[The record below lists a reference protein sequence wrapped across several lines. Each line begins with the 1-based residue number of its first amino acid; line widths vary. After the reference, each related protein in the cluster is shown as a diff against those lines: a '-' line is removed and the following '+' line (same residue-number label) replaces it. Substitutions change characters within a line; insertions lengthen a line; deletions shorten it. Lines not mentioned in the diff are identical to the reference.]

1 MNSERLKM
9 LHQFAEEDPGNAF
22 NWYALALEYQH
33 SDPAQASRLFDKLLV
48 EFETYLPTYYMAA
61 THYAHQGDA
70 DKAIRIFQKGITIAH
85 TQGDRKTA
93 GELRSGLDEIL
104 FE

>member
-1 MNSERLKM
+1 M

-33 SDPAQASRLFDKLLV
+33 SDPPQASRLFDKLMA

-61 THYAHQGDA
+61 THYAQQGDA
-70 DKAIRIFQKGITIAH
+70 EKAVRTFRKGIEIAQQ
-85 TQGDRKTA
+85 QGDRKTTT
-93 GELRSGLDEIL
+93 ELRSGLEEIL

>member
-9 LHQFAEEDPGNAF
+9 LHQFAEEEPGNAF

-33 SDPAQASRLFDKLLV
+33 ADPSQASELFDKLLT
-48 EFETYLPTYYMAA
+48 EFEEYLPTYYMAA
-61 THYAHQGDA
+61 THCLRRGDME
-70 DKAIRIFQKGITIAH
+70 KAVRIFRKGIEIAEKE
-85 TQGDRKTA
+85 GDRRTA
-93 GELRSGLDEIL
+93 GELRSGLEEIL

>member
-9 LHQFAEEDPGNAF
+9 LHQFANEEPGNPF
-22 NWYALALEYQH
+22 NWYALALEYRQ
-33 SDPAQASRLFDKLLV
+33 SDPAQASMLFDKLLT

-61 THYAHQGDA
+61 THYVEHGNTE
-70 DKAIRIFQKGITIAH
+70 KAVSIFRKGIEIAQQ
-85 TQGDRKTA
+85 QGDRKA
-93 GELRSGLDEIL
+93 MGELRSGLDELL

>member
-9 LHQFAEEDPGNAF
+9 LQQFAEEEPGNAF

-33 SDPAQASRLFDKLLV
+33 SDPAQASRLFDKLMT
-48 EFETYLPTYYMAA
+48 EFESYLPTYYMAA
-61 THYAHQGDA
+61 THYLRQGDSE
-70 DKAIRIFQKGITIAH
+70 KAVQVFRKGIEIAEQ
-85 TQGDRKTA
+85 QGDRKTA
-93 GELRSGLDEIL
+93 GELRSGLDELL

>member
-9 LHQFAEEDPGNAF
+9 LHQFAEEEPGNAF

-33 SDPAQASRLFDKLLV
+33 SDPSQASQLFEKLMT
-48 EFETYLPTYYMAA
+48 EFESYLPTYYMAA
-61 THYAHQGDA
+61 NHYLRQGDTE
-70 DKAIRIFQKGITIAH
+70 KAVSIFRKGIEIAEQ
-85 TQGDRKTA
+85 QGDRKAA
-93 GELRSGLDEIL
+93 GELRSGLDEVL

>member
-9 LHQFAEEDPGNAF
+9 LKQFVDEDPANAF

-33 SDPAQASRLFDKLLV
+33 SDPSEASRLFDKLMT
-48 EFETYLPTYYMAA
+48 EFEAYLPTYYMAA
-61 THYAHQGDA
+61 THYVRQGDSE
-70 DKAIRIFQKGITIAH
+70 KAVRTFEKGIEIARM
-85 TQGDRKTA
+85 QGDRKTA
-93 GELRSGLDEIL
+93 SELRSGLDEIL